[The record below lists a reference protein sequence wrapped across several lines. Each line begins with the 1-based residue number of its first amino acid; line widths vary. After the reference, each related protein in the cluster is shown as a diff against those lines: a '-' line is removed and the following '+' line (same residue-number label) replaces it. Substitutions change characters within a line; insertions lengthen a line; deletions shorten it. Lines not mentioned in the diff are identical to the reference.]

1 MAPISAADVVLPGV
15 ADNEQ
20 SPPRSDLAPAYF
32 STARGRVGAAVVSTS
47 AGVLLGSLLA
57 PKVLPD
63 ALGLGR
69 PATSLIGAALML
81 ALLCVPGAF
90 GRLARACALMPV
102 AAYDHMNQA
111 SALLGRWLRARFGF
125 SVAVLTFARAA
136 RAGLRRLPGA
146 RAAPQRP
153 RAPPAPPLPG
163 AATDRCRADR
173 PRSVAVCRL
182 QRRGERLGKRA
193 ILSSRRR

>member
-1 MAPISAADVVLPGV
+1 MFVALLPFVSAMLFVVLLSFVRIVLFVVLLWFVLRVLFVKLVLVSETVLPG
-15 ADNEQ
+15 
-20 SPPRSDLAPAYF
+20 R
-32 STARGRVGAAVVSTS
+32 AVLFR
-47 AGVLLGSLLA
+47 A
-57 PKVLPD
+57 
-63 ALGLGR
+63 
-69 PATSLIGAALML
+69 